1 MLLNAYLYLAGMNNF
16 DEQLQH
22 LVIEALY
29 EDVGSGDHSTL
40 SCIPPEK
47 MGKAVLKIKQD
58 GIIAGISVAQKQWLV
73 L

>member
-1 MLLNAYLYLAGMNNF
+1 MTNF

-22 LVIEALY
+22 LVTEALR
-29 EDVGSGDHSTL
+29 EDVGTGDHSTL

-58 GIIAGISVAQKQWLV
+58 GILAGISVAKKIFEF
-73 L
+73 